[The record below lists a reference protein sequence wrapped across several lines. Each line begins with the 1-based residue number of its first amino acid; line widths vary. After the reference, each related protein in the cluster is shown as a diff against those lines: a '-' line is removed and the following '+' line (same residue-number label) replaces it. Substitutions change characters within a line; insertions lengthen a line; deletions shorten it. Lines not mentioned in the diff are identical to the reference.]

1 MPDRRPR
8 RYLRPAFATTI
19 LGAVTVAVLGVA
31 LVVTAPV
38 AGAQSSG
45 GGGNTIEGTAALK
58 WQPASLT
65 VKPGSTITF
74 KVTGSPPHPVGL
86 ETSPTGS
93 PDFDTSKCQLAQ
105 MSAVGSSCTVK
116 VPKAGTYK
124 YVCEIHKAV
133 GMVGTIIVGS
143 GGGGSAT
150 PTPEPTPSASA
161 TPDTPTAATTPPG
174 KPGIYYAG
182 WGLLAVGGVLAL
194 AAIAGYLRFAPDFS
208 RGRK

>member
-1 MPDRRPR
+1 MPVRRPR
-8 RYLRPAFATTI
+8 RYLRPAFVTTL

-31 LVVTAPV
+31 LVVTAPA
-38 AGAQSSG
+38 AGAQSG
-45 GGGNTIEGTAALK
+45 GAANTIEGTAALK
-58 WQPASLT
+58 WEPANLT

-93 PDFDTSKCQLAQ
+93 PDFDTSKSQLAQ
-105 MSAVGSSCTVK
+105 MSTVGASCQVK

-124 YVCEIHKAV
+124 FVCEIHKAV

-150 PTPEPTPSASA
+150 TTPEPTPSASA

>member
-8 RYLRPAFATTI
+8 RYLRPAFATTF

-31 LVVTAPV
+31 LVVTAPA

-45 GGGNTIEGTAALK
+45 A
-58 WQPASLT
+58 
-65 VKPGSTITF
+65 
-74 KVTGSPPHPVGL
+74 
-86 ETSPTGS
+86 
-93 PDFDTSKCQLAQ
+93 
-105 MSAVGSSCTVK
+105 
-116 VPKAGTYK
+116 
-124 YVCEIHKAV
+124 
-133 GMVGTIIVGS
+133 
-143 GGGGSAT
+143 
-150 PTPEPTPSASA
+150 A

-182 WGLLAVGGVLAL
+182 WGLLAIGGVLAL